1 MIERMMFRVIR
12 GDHKEVTL
20 DWKTTLEVIDS
31 GQWMSIQVLD
41 HELYPE
47 PSNE

>member
-12 GDHKEVTL
+12 GDHKEVVLNWDETM
-20 DWKTTLEVIDS
+20 EVINS
-31 GQWMSIQVLD
+31 GQWKSIQVLE

-47 PSNE
+47 PANE